1 MAKPKAPKDMERPQR
16 RADDLV
22 GGFLLC
28 PCAGDDHCESWPTGR
43 TPSESSACFAVCG
56 SVLIVIKG

>member
-22 GGFLLC
+22 PGFLLC
-28 PCAGDDHCESWPTGR
+28 PVPGTITASRGLPGERHQSRVRALRCAVQS
-43 TPSESSACFAVCG
+43 
-56 SVLIVIKG
+56 